1 VTYPCLSED
10 DPGQPTVFTEHFDT
24 PDGRVH
30 LVPADLISADELP
43 DASYPFVLIT
53 GRQLEH
59 WHTGSMTRRAS
70 MLDAIEPVAVASMNG
85 ADLQAL
91 GVSAGDVITIASR
104 RGAVVVQARRDDGTP
119 QGSVFMPFA
128 FYEAAANVLTNGAI
142 DPVGK
147 IPEFKYCAVQVQAGG
162 HLPAQ
167 RGYLGEPLSL
177 QPV

>member
-1 VTYPCLSED
+1 
-10 DPGQPTVFTEHFDT
+10 
-24 PDGRVH
+24 
-30 LVPADLISADELP
+30 
-43 DASYPFVLIT
+43 
-53 GRQLEH
+53 
-59 WHTGSMTRRAS
+59 
-70 MLDAIEPVAVASMNG
+70 MNG

-91 GVSAGDVITIASR
+91 GVGAGDVITIASR

-128 FYEAAANVLTNGAI
+128 FHEAAANVLTNGAI

-162 HLPAQ
+162 QLPAQ
-167 RGYLGEPLSL
+167 RGYLGQPLSL